1 MSVFE
6 HTAERK
12 SMLEVRP
19 TCNTITDYSLNGCL
33 LLTADVKRG
42 LHSWLSHEWQR
53 VLLYQLETG

>member
-19 TCNTITDYSLNGCL
+19 ACVRDTITDYSLSGCL
-33 LLTADVKRG
+33 LRTADEKRG
-42 LHSWLSHEWQR
+42 LLSWLLHEW
-53 VLLYQLETG
+53 